1 MKYGHVEQPRQRVDH
16 LLAIRDL
23 QARCPEG
30 KPGFLAFIPWIFRST
45 GTRLEAEGISTDF
58 SPLEYIR
65 IIAASRLILNN
76 IPNIQASW
84 LTVGRQTAQAALHS
98 GANDMGSI
106 MIEEHVVSSAGADN
120 RFDAEGIQQAIRE
133 AGFTPRLR
141 NQLYELRPWP
151 LDATLRC
158 GGGSRPTG
166 IRAAETPADDVAEY
180 QPRWQ
185 SHTVDS
191 TQYRK
196 VFLAGTIDMGRSS
209 DWQAALVARFRDS
222 IGGRWLF
229 FNPRRREF
237 HASPAEMEYQVAWE
251 LAHLEAAD
259 LIVMNL
265 LGDSRSPI
273 SLLEMGLYARSGKLF
288 VACSPDYYRYDN
300 VRITCRRY
308 GVPLYDS
315 LTALLDDLPQQSD
328 E

>member
-1 MKYGHVEQPRQRVDH
+1 MNRPATLLVL
-16 LLAIRDL
+16 LLAGL
-23 QARCPEG
+23 
-30 KPGFLAFIPWIFRST
+30 LA
-45 GTRLEAEGISTDF
+45 G
-58 SPLEYIR
+58 
-65 IIAASRLILNN
+65 
-76 IPNIQASW
+76 
-84 LTVGRQTAQAALHS
+84 
-98 GANDMGSI
+98 
-106 MIEEHVVSSAGADN
+106 
-120 RFDAEGIQQAIRE
+120 
-133 AGFTPRLR
+133 
-141 NQLYELRPWP
+141 
-151 LDATLRC
+151 C

-180 QPRWQ
+180 QPRWR

-300 VRITCRRY
+300 VRITCRILKCLVTTESYWESLCFFTSVLRRCLHKNCFGENVY
-308 GVPLYDS
+308 FAKNLYK
-315 LTALLDDLPQQSD
+315 